1 MSFSGITVEQRSK
14 EVQALKSFLTY
25 SLIGSLALHIGALS
39 SGIGNFLTRVPQLE
53 EEPIELAI
61 VEPTTEP
68 EKPVKEIPE
77 EIKKQPEV
85 VQKQPVVSQ
94 PVQKVVESPKTP
106 LVQQQTEK
114 VTTIP
119 QKAQPTNTPP
129 KAVATRSEVPVQ
141 SAPVTPSNDNLRQ
154 QLSQLRDSKPNLG
167 GSNNTVPLNNLS
179 NSGSGVALNTGTSRG
194 TGIGTVRGVSTGIGT
209 SVGTGTG
216 NQSGNRSPVVTAP
229 TTPTPPKIN
238 NSGTGNTGNG
248 RAACRECAAKY
259 PEAARRRGIEGRVE
273 VAVDT
278 DDKGN
283 VTNVR
288 VAKSSGNRDL
298 DEETLR
304 QARNWKLKPA
314 SGGRQGVSIATE
326 YAIQG
331 SRRHRQAQE
340 QKKRREAQETNQ
352 QTATSNTDTNTTRRR
367 RRSLTPTITDVPP
380 ERPAESRVTPQIRRP
395 RGENT
400 AAGSAS
406 EPRRTT
412 PTQGNARE
420 SLRSIRRQRVSGDS
434 SQKPQATTNRRRRK
448 REDNSQNRLLRRLRP
463 QPQSQPTAPPAGASQ
478 E

>member
-85 VQKQPVVSQ
+85 LQKQPIVTA

-106 LVQQQTEK
+106 LVQQQPEK

-129 KAVATRSEVPVQ
+129 KAVATRSEVPVK

-154 QLSQLRDSKPNLG
+154 QLSQLRDYKPSLG
-167 GSNNTVPLNNLS
+167 GNDNTVPLNNLS

-194 TGIGTVRGVSTGIGT
+194 TGTGRGVSTGIGT
-209 SVGTGTG
+209 NVGTGTA

-229 TTPTPPKIN
+229 TIPTPPKIN
-238 NSGTGNTGNG
+238 NSGTGNG

-406 EPRRTT
+406 EPRTT

-463 QPQSQPTAPPAGASQ
+463 QPQLQPTAPPAGASQ

>member
-1 MSFSGITVEQRSK
+1 MSFSGITGEQRSK
-14 EVQALKSFLTY
+14 EVEALKSFLTY

-39 SGIGNFLTRVPQLE
+39 SGIGNFLARVPELE

-68 EKPVKEIPE
+68 EKPVKEVPE
-77 EIKKQPEV
+77 EIKKQPTV
-85 VQKQPVVSQ
+85 TQ

-106 LVQQQTEK
+106 PVQQQPEK
-114 VTTIP
+114 ITPVP
-119 QKAQPTNTPP
+119 QKVQPINTPQ
-129 KAVATRSEVPVQ
+129 KEVVTRSEAPVT
-141 SAPVTPSNDNLRQ
+141 SAPVTQPNDNLRQ
-154 QLSQLRDSKPNLG
+154 QLSGLRDSRPTPG
-167 GSNNTVPLNNLS
+167 GSDNPVPANTLS
-179 NSGSGVALNTGTSRG
+179 NSGSGVALNTGTGRGIGTG
-194 TGIGTVRGVSTGIGT
+194 TGIGRGI
-209 SVGTGTG
+209 GTG

-229 TTPTPPKIN
+229 TAPTPPKIN
-238 NSGTGNTGNG
+238 NSGTGNG

-278 DDKGN
+278 DEKGN

-340 QKKRREAQETNQ
+340 QKKRREAQQRNQ

-367 RRSLTPTITDVPP
+367 RRSLTPTIVDVPP
-380 ERPAESRVTPQIRRP
+380 ERPVQSRVTPQIRRP
-395 RGENT
+395 RVENN
-400 AAGSAS
+400 AAGSTS
-406 EPRRTT
+406 EPRTT
-412 PTQGNARE
+412 RTQGTARE
-420 SLRSIRRQRVSGDS
+420 SLRSIRRERVSNPS
-434 SQKPQATTNRRRRK
+434 PKPQATPNRRRR
-448 REDNSQNRLLRRLRP
+448 RENTNTSQSQNKLRQSLRQLRQ
-463 QPQSQPTAPPAGASQ
+463 QPQSQPPAGTNQ